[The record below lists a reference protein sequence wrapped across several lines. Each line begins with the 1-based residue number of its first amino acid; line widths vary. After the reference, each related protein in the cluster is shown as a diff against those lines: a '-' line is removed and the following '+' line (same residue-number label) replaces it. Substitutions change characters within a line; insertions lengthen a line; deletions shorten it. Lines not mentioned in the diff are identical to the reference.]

1 MHDVTEEYKTLVSI
15 AERTGGQ
22 EGAFASEDAI
32 YVVVHGNH
40 ILASHAL
47 PGVVIEASETEDGV
61 DAKITVK
68 AGVKV
73 PKPVHLCFGHL
84 AVSGKQ
90 VIKSRIFVE
99 EKASAEFQAH
109 CIFPNAIEFLHA
121 MEGEIHLG
129 PFSSFS
135 YREVHVHGPEG
146 RIDVRPV
153 SRVRIDEG
161 AVYRGDFTLV
171 EGRVGNLAI
180 DIDVDAFGR
189 KSRVEVTSKV
199 YGKYDDF
206 CQVRDIV
213 RLNGPESSA
222 LIKARVVLKDK
233 SQGKF
238 LGLVD
243 GAAPGAR
250 GHVDCTEVVQGEAKA
265 VASPVV
271 QASHPEAE
279 VTHEAAIGRIAD
291 DKIQGLMAK
300 GLTADEAIDFV
311 VSGLLR

>member
-1 MHDVTEEYKTLVSI
+1 MHNLSEEYKTLVSI

-22 EGAFASEDAI
+22 PGSFGSEDVI
-32 YVVVHGNH
+32 YIVVHGNR

-47 PGVVIEASETEDGV
+47 PGVLIEASETGDGI
-61 DAKITVK
+61 DARIIVQAQT
-68 AGVKV
+68 KV
-73 PKPVHLCFGHL
+73 SKPVHLCFGHL
-84 AVSGKQ
+84 ADSGRQ
-90 VIKSRIFVE
+90 VIRSRIFLE
-99 EKASAEFQAH
+99 EGSSAEFQAH

-129 PFSSFS
+129 PGSAFS

-153 SRVRIDEG
+153 SRVRIDER

-180 DIDVDAFGR
+180 DIDVEAHGR
-189 KSRVEVTSKV
+189 RSRVEVTSKI
-199 YGKYDDF
+199 YGKFDDF

-213 RLNGPESSA
+213 RLTGAESTA
-222 LIKARVVLKDK
+222 LIKARVVLKDR

-250 GHVDCTEVVQGEAKA
+250 GHVDCTEVVQGEARA

-291 DKIQGLMAK
+291 EKIQGLMAK
-300 GLTADEAIDFV
+300 GLSADAAIDFV

>member
-1 MHDVTEEYKTLVSI
+1 MDRVVEEYETLVSI
-15 AERTGGQ
+15 AERTGG
-22 EGAFASEDAI
+22 EAGSFGSEDVI
-32 YVVVHGNH
+32 YVVVHGNR

-47 PGVVIEASETEDGV
+47 PGVLIEAVETEDGI
-61 DAKITVK
+61 DAKITVQS
-68 AGVKV
+68 GVAV

-84 AVSGKQ
+84 ATTGRQ
-90 VIKSRIFVE
+90 VIKSRIFIE
-99 EKASAEFQAH
+99 DKASADFQAH

-129 PFSSFS
+129 AHSAFS

-153 SRVRIDEG
+153 SRVRIGEG
-161 AVYRGDFTLV
+161 AIYRGDFTLV

-180 DIDVDAFGR
+180 DIDVEAYGKR
-189 KSRVEVTSKV
+189 SRVEVTSKV
-199 YGKYDDF
+199 YGKADDA

-213 RLNGPESSA
+213 RLTGPESSA

-243 GAAPGAR
+243 GAAAGAR

-291 DKIQGLMAK
+291 EKIQGLMAK
-300 GLTADEAIDFV
+300 GLSADDAIDFV

>member
-1 MHDVTEEYKTLVSI
+1 MHDVTEEYKTLVAI

-22 EGAFASEDAI
+22 EGTFASDDAI

-47 PGVVIEASETEDGV
+47 PGVVIEANETEDGV

-68 AGVKV
+68 GGVKV

-84 AVSGKQ
+84 AASGKQ
-90 VIKSRIFVE
+90 VIKSRIFIE

-129 PFSSFS
+129 PYSSFS

-161 AVYRGDFTLV
+161 AIYRGDFTLV
-171 EGRVGNLAI
+171 EGRVGNLAV

-206 CQVRDIV
+206 CQVRDTV
-213 RLNGPESSA
+213 RLNGPDSSA

>member
-1 MHDVTEEYKTLVSI
+1 MHSVTEEYKTLVEI
-15 AERTGGQ
+15 AERTGGAL
-22 EGAFASEDAI
+22 GAFGSEETI
-32 YVVVHGNH
+32 YVVVHGNR

-47 PGVVIEASETEDGV
+47 PGVLIEADETEDGI
-61 DAKITVK
+61 DARITVQ
-68 AGVKV
+68 AGVVV

-84 AVSGKQ
+84 ETSGKQ
-90 VIKSRIFVE
+90 VIKSRIRIE
-99 EKASAEFQAH
+99 ENASAEFQAH

-121 MEGEIHLG
+121 MEGEIDLG
-129 PFSSFS
+129 PHSSFS
-135 YREVHVHGPEG
+135 YREVHVHGPDG
-146 RIDVRPV
+146 RIEVRPV
-153 SRVRIDEG
+153 SRVRIGEG
-161 AVYRGDFTLV
+161 ALYRGDFTLV
-171 EGRVGNLAI
+171 EGRVGNLEV
-180 DIDVDAFGR
+180 DIDVEAYGKR
-189 KSRVEVTSKV
+189 SRVEITSKI

-213 RLNGPESSA
+213 RLTGPESSA

-300 GLTADEAIDFV
+300 GLSADDAIDFV